1 MTETRLRAPSQIIAN
16 LRYEQAVTEADDDG
30 FNFPSATSSELQHA
44 LEVLTQHENTEE
56 ESEEEW
62 VEEEEVADWPELDD
76 L

>member
-1 MTETRLRAPSQIIAN
+1 M
-16 LRYEQAVTEADDDG
+16 TEADDDG